1 MLSHSDMTVGLVP
14 TLLDVSAIAILE
26 MEVPG
31 QLLGKLS
38 LRLRPVLI

>member
-14 TLLDVSAIAILE
+14 TLLYIRAISILG

-31 QLLGKLS
+31 QLLGILGLG
-38 LRLRPVLI
+38 LRAILI